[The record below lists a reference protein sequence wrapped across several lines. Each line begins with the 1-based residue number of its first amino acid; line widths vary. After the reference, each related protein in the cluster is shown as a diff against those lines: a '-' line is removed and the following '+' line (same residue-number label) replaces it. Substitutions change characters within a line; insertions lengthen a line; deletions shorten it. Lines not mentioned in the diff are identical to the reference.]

1 MLLCESITFYLILF
15 LVVLFF
21 TNIFKILFIFSIGL
35 PLTVGIVTGDSNN
48 AGPVASSAAS
58 GITAR
63 GEVILFPPE
72 ASIVHL
78 KNENHPLLKKRVV
91 NKINFYYISIRIRK
105 SFSISKIRSLPSSG
119 KLFNKLLLHEY

>member
-21 TNIFKILFIFSIGL
+21 TNIFKILFIFSIGS